1 MRQRLYDHLQQPT
14 MAIFAVIWLLG
25 AQTASASTCPPPVHL
40 LFEGQTQRLVAD
52 VTVIGTVPASV
63 ERRGGSIVVKV
74 NTVYSG
80 FAPGSIVIE
89 SADGFLD
96 CEYDL
101 ADIPTGTRLLMGVQH
116 DYPSGRYGG
125 GRWGSVYTLSIR
137 DESVEGYLVRPD
149 CPANDTAC
157 LYGSFQSMTLE
168 EFAEV
173 ARSYAPDEYDPRQ
186 SLVLTGQGFND
197 LDVTLREGN
206 ITPGAE
212 IALHFASG
220 PQAYVR
226 PIAIRSGVE
235 PQVIELAVN
244 VVDYSFIDVSPKLP
258 DAAAVDTVPV
268 GRVYQAGEY
277 ELRLYAET
285 PDQHGGYFQPGNL
298 AGTFEVVVQEG
309 QFERAADTPAGGA
322 SVSVVGRIRGWA
334 CDARSVSVQFDNLPP
349 IEMAYG
355 ATRLDTLPVCGDAN
369 NGYGA
374 VIAWG
379 SLGEGSH
386 TMKTF
391 IDGGIVSTVEFEVTG
406 LGEPFVE
413 GLSAEYDL
421 EGFPAPGESVRVR
434 WSEADQNFI
443 IVGRP

>member
-1 MRQRLYDHLQQPT
+1 MRQRLYDHLQQST
-14 MAIFAVIWLLG
+14 LAIFAVIWLLG

-63 ERRGGSIVVKV
+63 EWRGGSIVVKV

-89 SADGFLD
+89 SPEGFLD

-125 GRWGSVYTLSIR
+125 GRWGSVYTLSIQ

-149 CPANDTAC
+149 CPSNHTAC

-173 ARSYAPDEYDPRQ
+173 ARSYAPDQYDERE
-186 SLVLTGQGFND
+186 VLEAFSESIGQIVRLRDGRVTTGSELALEFETFDCYSVVPNAVD
-197 LDVTLREGN
+197 INSEDKLLRVSYGWRTPGS
-206 ITPGAE
+206 ITPTPPCNDSE
-212 IALHFASG
+212 L
-220 PQAYVR
+220 QAWG
-226 PIAIRSGVE
+226 I
-235 PQVIELAVN
+235 
-244 VVDYSFIDVSPKLP
+244 
-258 DAAAVDTVPV
+258 
-268 GRVYQAGEY
+268 GRVYQPGDY
-277 ELRLYAET
+277 LIRLYEESANQTGGFFQASNHIGSLEIVVADPSDQYAAET
-285 PDQHGGYFQPGNL
+285 P
-298 AGTFEVVVQEG
+298 
-309 QFERAADTPAGGA
+309 ADGA
-322 SVSVVGRIRGWA
+322 TVSGIGLIRGWA

-391 IDGGIVSTVEFEVTG
+391 IDGGNVSTVEFEVTG

-421 EGFPAPGESVRVR
+421 EGFPAPGDSVRVR